1 MRHKLCDSLKIDVHL
16 ADVKHAQP
24 ASKRIGFLVHL
35 PNSSAA
41 SFDEISL
48 RNHAKGCSVQTVPFM
63 TGVWVA
69 RPYHHQRIEHT
80 LVQAIKRD
88 LIAQG
93 FKELC
98 SKAHLENTRS
108 HLAHGTLDLGI

>member
-48 RNHAKGCSVQTVPFM
+48 RNYAKGCSVQPVSFVTE
-63 TGVWVA
+63 VWVA
-69 RPYHHQRIEHT
+69 RPYHRQRIKRT
-80 LVQAIKRD
+80 LIQVIKRD
-88 LIAQG
+88 LLAQE

>member
-48 RNHAKGCSVQTVPFM
+48 RNYANGCSVQPVPFV
-63 TGVWVA
+63 TEVWVA
-69 RPYHHQRIEHT
+69 RPYHRQRIKRT
-80 LVQAIKRD
+80 LIQVIKRD
-88 LIAQG
+88 LLAQE